1 MFSRR
6 VFCFA
11 GAGLGLAGVPAAWAA
26 PLPKPAGTPI
36 LIISGRMATIPI
48 IALTANAFKDDIDAC
63 FAAGMNRF
71 VSKPVRRDVL
81 LNAMLAELARDM
93 PSLKADDLATDDLL
107 DDFPLE
113 SSTLAPSTLA
123 PKAGRAVDP
132 PALDAGAFDELID
145 MIGEEGVM
153 EMVAIFETET
163 RRRLRRLREGGQDKD
178 ALCREMHT
186 LKGAAG
192 TVAAPHLSILGRAFE
207 DAANEDI
214 PPTGEDIQTIE
225 DALDTFLKAV
235 HARHLNRAAA

>member
-93 PSLKADDLATDDLL
+93 PSPAADDLL

-113 SSTLAPSTLA
+113 SPPLASPALALSPQA
-123 PKAGRAVDP
+123 PKAARAPVP
-132 PALDAGAFDELID
+132 SVLDARAFDELIE

-163 RRRLRRLREGGQDKD
+163 RRRLRRLRDGGQNRDT
-178 ALCREMHT
+178 LCREMHT

-192 TVAAPHLSILGRAFE
+192 TVAAPHLSTLGRAFE

-214 PPTGEDIQTIE
+214 PPTEEDIQTIE
-225 DALDTFLKAV
+225 DALDAFLTAI